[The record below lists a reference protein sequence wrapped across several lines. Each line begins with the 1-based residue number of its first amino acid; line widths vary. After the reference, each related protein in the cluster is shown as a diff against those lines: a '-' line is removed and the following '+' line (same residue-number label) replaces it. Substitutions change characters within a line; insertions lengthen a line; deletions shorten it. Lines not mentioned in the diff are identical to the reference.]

1 MKNDFRYE
9 IKFVLNEREMSH
21 ALTWLSIIGTKKFS
35 DRSINSLYFDN
46 LNQEL
51 ARDNLAGISNRCK
64 VRLRYY
70 GDEILESSVQ
80 NLEVKLREGRLG
92 SKIIYSLL
100 TIKEA
105 LKYKALHELSKDI
118 FQEIYNSYF
127 THTSI
132 NNYLIPILFVK
143 YKREYYKIYNEVRI
157 TIDRNIKFYN
167 TPLNAK
173 LDSLKPIFYN
183 SCIMEIKFP
192 KNLKFDVAN
201 LIRSLHITPKRH
213 SKYLT
218 GLAKLGYASYI

>member
-21 ALTWLSIIGTKKFS
+21 ALTWLSIIGAKKFS
-35 DRSINSLYFDN
+35 DRSINSLYFEN
-46 LNQEL
+46 LKQEL
-51 ARDNLAGISNRCK
+51 ARENLAGISDRCK

-70 GDEILESSVQ
+70 GDDILESSIQ
-80 NLEVKLREGRLG
+80 NLEIKLREGRLG

-105 LKYKALHELSKDI
+105 LKHKTLHELSKNI
-118 FQEIYNSYF
+118 FQEIYNSHF

-132 NNYLIPILFVK
+132 NNYLTPILFTK

-167 TPLNAK
+167 TPPNVK
-173 LDSLKPIFYN
+173 LSSLKPIFYN
-183 SCIMEIKFP
+183 SFIMEIKFP
-192 KNLKFDVAN
+192 KNLKLDVAN
-201 LIRSLHITPKRH
+201 LIRSLHITPRRH